1 MSHHYSGPDFGFPHG
16 DARLD
21 LTDLY
26 AFPKPGEA
34 DKSILI
40 MNVHPSAVVNPPGPT
55 TREPFA
61 PKALYELKID
71 TNGDAVADIAYRVR
85 FSSSADGSQTATVR
99 RVEGAQAA
107 ETGDSGQVIIEAAPV
122 STGRDAR
129 VTEAGRY
136 RFFAGWRSDP
146 FFFDTRGALN
156 DLQFTG
162 DDFFIDKD
170 VCSIVLEM
178 PNSALGPKRVGLWA
192 RTLDGAGGAWVQ
204 ADRGALPAQAVF
216 LVGSE
221 RDGYHAGEPANDA
234 RFIAVFAH
242 ALEHTGGY
250 APEEARRVAGTLLPD
265 MLSYDPTRP
274 ASFPSNGRTLT
285 DDAADA
291 FLAVLTNGKVTGDKV
306 GPHIDLLAE
315 FPYLGPP
322 HKSGGLQ
329 LRLSRPSFARRPGA
343 GALHEGGR
351 YEPTRESAVHR
362 EGPHHRRARRH
373 VAQLRRPPRGLTA
386 RRLRPTV
393 PR

>member
-40 MNVHPSAVVNPPGPT
+40 MNVHPSAVVNPPGST

-61 PKALYELKID
+61 LEALYELKID
-71 TNGDAVADIAYRVR
+71 TNDDAVADIAYRVR

-107 ETGDSGQVIIEAAPV
+107 ETGDSGQVIFEAAPV
-122 STGRDAR
+122 SMGRDAR

-192 RTLDGAGGAWVQ
+192 RTLDGARGVWVQ
-204 ADRGALPAQAVF
+204 ADRGALPQQAVF

-221 RDGYHAGEPANDA
+221 REAYLAGEPANDA

-250 APEEARRVAGTLLPD
+250 APDEARRVAGTLLPD
-265 MLSYDPTRP
+265 MLSYEPTCP
-274 ASFPSNGRTLT
+274 ASFPGNGRTLT

-291 FLAVLTNGKVTGDKV
+291 FLAVLTNGKITKDGV
-306 GPHIDLLAE
+306 GPHNDLLPK
-315 FPYLGPP
+315 FPYLGSP
-322 HKSGGLQ
+322 HN
-329 LRLSRPSFARRPGA
+329 
-343 GALHEGGR
+343 
-351 YEPTRESAVHR
+351 T
-362 EGPHHRRARRH
+362 
-373 VAQLRRPPRGLTA
+373 
-386 RRLRPTV
+386 
-393 PR
+393 

>member
-40 MNVHPSAVVNPPGPT
+40 MNVHPSAVVNPPGST

-61 PKALYELKID
+61 PEALYEVKID

-99 RVEGAQAA
+99 YVKGAQAA
-107 ETGDSGQVIIEAAPV
+107 ETDDGGLVIIEAAPV
-122 STGRDAR
+122 STGRDAH
-129 VTEAGRY
+129 VTEAGGY

-146 FFFDTRGALN
+146 FFFDTLGALN

-170 VCSIVLEM
+170 VCSIVLEI
-178 PNSALGPKRVGLWA
+178 PNSVLGPKRVGLWA
-192 RTLDGAGGAWVQ
+192 RTLDGASGVWVQ

-216 LVGSE
+216 LVGSD
-221 RDGYHAGEPANDA
+221 RDAYHAGEPANDD
-234 RFIAVFAH
+234 RFIGVFAH
-242 ALEHTGGY
+242 ALEHAGGY

-265 MLSYDPTRP
+265 ILSFDPMLP
-274 ASFPSNGRTLT
+274 ACFPSNGRTLT

-291 FLAVLTNGKVTGDKV
+291 FLAVLTNGKVAGDKV
-306 GPHIDLLAE
+306 GAHVDLLAE

-322 HKSGGLQ
+322 HHTAA
-329 LRLSRPSFARRPGA
+329 AR
-343 GALHEGGR
+343 
-351 YEPTRESAVHR
+351 
-362 EGPHHRRARRH
+362 
-373 VAQLRRPPRGLTA
+373 
-386 RRLRPTV
+386 
-393 PR
+393 

>member
-1 MSHHYSGPDFGFPHG
+1 LDF
-16 DARLD
+16 
-21 LTDLY
+21 TDLY
-26 AFPKPGEA
+26 AFPKPG
-34 DKSILI
+34 DVGKSILI
-40 MNVHPSAVVNPPGPT
+40 MNVHPSAVLISPGPT
-55 TREPFA
+55 TAEPFA
-61 PKALYELKID
+61 PEALYELKID
-71 TNGDAVADIAYRVR
+71 TNGDAVADITYRVR
-85 FSSSADGSQTATVR
+85 FSSSKGGTQTATLR
-99 RVEGAQAA
+99 RVEGAQAPT
-107 ETGDSGQVIIEAAPV
+107 TGDDGQIIVEGVPV

-129 VTEAGRY
+129 VTQAGDY

-192 RTLDGAGGAWVQ
+192 RTLDGAGGVWVQ

-265 MLSYDPTRP
+265 MLSFDPTRP

-315 FPYLGPP
+315 FPYLAPSHNISVP
-322 HKSGGLQ
+322 SHATSPIATELRKASG
-329 LRLSRPSFARRPGA
+329 RLGSS
-343 GALHEGGR
+343 
-351 YEPTRESAVHR
+351 
-362 EGPHHRRARRH
+362 
-373 VAQLRRPPRGLTA
+373 
-386 RRLRPTV
+386 
-393 PR
+393 